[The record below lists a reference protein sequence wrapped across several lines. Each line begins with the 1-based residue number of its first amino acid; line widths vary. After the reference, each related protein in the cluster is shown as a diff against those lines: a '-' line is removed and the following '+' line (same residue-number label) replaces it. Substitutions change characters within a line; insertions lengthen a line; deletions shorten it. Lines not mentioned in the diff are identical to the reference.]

1 MPCASSSTGSSRV
14 SSRRYGHVMLV
25 LQETHPQTVER
36 VADGAEAD
44 ELVLGHLARLG
55 DAATPHEI
63 HHFLYLPTPDA
74 ADVVART
81 LARDG
86 WTTSV
91 EESEGAWLVIAMR
104 TRALTSKLVRDTR
117 AQLARL
123 AAEHEGVYD
132 GWEALRQ

>member
-1 MPCASSSTGSSRV
+1 MPV
-14 SSRRYGHVMLV
+14 
-25 LQETHPQTVER
+25 QKEKHPQAVER

-44 ELVLGHLARLG
+44 ELVLDHLARLG
-55 DAATPHEI
+55 DPEMPHEV
-63 HHFLYLPTPDA
+63 HHFLYLPTPNDA
-74 ADVVART
+74 DAVART

-91 EESEGAWLVIAMR
+91 EESEGAWLVTAMR

-117 AQLARL
+117 AQLALL
-123 AAEHEGVYD
+123 AAEHDGVYD